1 MSVSKFEEML
11 KTNGVYF
18 FDAEEFE
25 EIIHHY
31 LENGD
36 TVLAKKAMNLALQQH
51 PMSENIKLT
60 HAELLIFEEKYDE
73 ANVILNEMLLVSP
86 SNDEVYIQIANLLS
100 KKDNHLEA
108 IQYLKKAKEFTDDLA
123 DVASLLG
130 MEYLYLDDF
139 ANAIANFKVCIEEDP
154 EDYAS
159 LYNVVYCFDM
169 ESKHEEAIVFLENY
183 IEGNPYCEVAWHQLG
198 RQYFVLKQY
207 EKALVAFDYAI
218 IIDDLFIGAYIEKA
232 KTFEKLEQYENAIEL
247 YKLTLSLDDP
257 TAFVYL
263 RIGECYKAKGN
274 LKKAIDFYKKA
285 VHEDPLL
292 DKAWAL
298 LATIHNEKQ
307 EYDKAL
313 HYINKALVL
322 DELNIDYWKCFAELN
337 LKLCFFEE
345 SVTAYK
351 TCISLDENSL
361 SHWVSLIDILS
372 FMEQY
377 EEALAYIQQSLI
389 KFLNNAEIIYRHACV
404 LYLLNSK
411 EAAIEELR
419 KAYLLNS
426 TLVAQIQL
434 IYPDI
439 FEDEKVKSL
448 GIGIN

>member
-1 MSVSKFEEML
+1 M
-11 KTNGVYF
+11 
-18 FDAEEFE
+18 
-25 EIIHHY
+25 
-31 LENGD
+31 
-36 TVLAKKAMNLALQQH
+36 
-51 PMSENIKLT
+51 
-60 HAELLIFEEKYDE
+60 
-73 ANVILNEMLLVSP
+73 
-86 SNDEVYIQIANLLS
+86 
-100 KKDNHLEA
+100 
-108 IQYLKKAKEFTDDLA
+108 
-123 DVASLLG
+123 
-130 MEYLYLDDF
+130 
-139 ANAIANFKVCIEEDP
+139 
-154 EDYAS
+154 
-159 LYNVVYCFDM
+159 
-169 ESKHEEAIVFLENY
+169 
-183 IEGNPYCEVAWHQLG
+183 
-198 RQYFVLKQY
+198 
-207 EKALVAFDYAI
+207 
-218 IIDDLFIGAYIEKA
+218 
-232 KTFEKLEQYENAIEL
+232 
-247 YKLTLSLDDP
+247 
-257 TAFVYL
+257 
-263 RIGECYKAKGN
+263 
-274 LKKAIDFYKKA
+274 
-285 VHEDPLL
+285 HEDPLL